1 MFAPNTNCQLA
12 FACQLRR
19 RHERE
24 RKVLDGSWAQIF
36 RDEIFPHIDEEPF
49 SVLCSRPNTPVNVIV
64 GALLIKE
71 MLRLSDDDIVF
82 RLMFD
87 VSFQFALQADQ
98 REGLQARLRGDA
110 RRQRDSAGALQ
121 SLDSP

>member
-1 MFAPNTNCQLA
+1 
-12 FACQLRR
+12 
-19 RHERE
+19 
-24 RKVLDGSWAQIF
+24 
-36 RDEIFPHIDEEPF
+36 
-49 SVLCSRPNTPVNVIV
+49 
-64 GALLIKE
+64 
-71 MLRLSDDDIVF
+71 MLRLSDDDVVF

-87 VSFQFALQADQ
+87 VIFQFALQADQ